1 MTKEQYLMMCEET
14 GQEVDWEK
22 CPVEW
27 EDFPLPVLTA
37 VNIYN
42 SLGNRIYGDVG
53 FVGKDF
59 TNFNFLLQQYSV
71 EKYLKDF
78 TFEIVMFME
87 GRQIEQSQ
95 RKLKAELD
103 RVKKK

>member
-1 MTKEQYLMMCEET
+1 MMCEQT

-22 CPVEW
+22 CPLEW
-27 EDFPLPVLTA
+27 EDFPSPVLTA

-42 SLGNRIYGDVG
+42 SLGNRVYGDVG

-59 TNFNFLLQQYSV
+59 TNFSFLLEQYNV
-71 EKYLKDF
+71 EKHLKDF

-95 RKLKAELD
+95 RKLKAELNK
-103 RVKKK
+103 VKKK

>member
-1 MTKEQYLMMCEET
+1 MMCEQT
-14 GQEVDWEK
+14 GQEIDWEK

-42 SLGNRIYGDVG
+42 SLGNRVYGDVG
-53 FVGKDF
+53 FVG
-59 TNFNFLLQQYSV
+59 
-71 EKYLKDF
+71 KDF

-95 RKLKAELD
+95 RKLKAELNK
-103 RVKKK
+103 VKKK